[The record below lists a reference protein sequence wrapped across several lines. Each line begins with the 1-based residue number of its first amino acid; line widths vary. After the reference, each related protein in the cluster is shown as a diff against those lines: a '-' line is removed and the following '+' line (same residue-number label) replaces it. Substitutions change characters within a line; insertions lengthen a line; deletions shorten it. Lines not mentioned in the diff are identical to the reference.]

1 MTVQMFYN
9 LQNHPIFHSEERL
22 VNLARRR
29 ECLVGLSILLV
40 YAQDI
45 LIVIRRQLLSE
56 PVYNNCLPHYD
67 TSNEKKTSLFS
78 YFLQKFNIS

>member
-1 MTVQMFYN
+1 MHIFYIYKISLLSTQRKVN
-9 LQNHPIFHSEERL
+9 FEIGMER
-22 VNLARRR
+22 
-29 ECLVGLSILLV
+29 LVGLSILLV

-78 YFLQKFNIS
+78 YFLQKLNIS

>member
-1 MTVQMFYN
+1 M
-9 LQNHPIFHSEERL
+9 ERL
-22 VNLARRR
+22 A
-29 ECLVGLSILLV
+29 GLSILLV

-56 PVYNNCLPHYD
+56 PVNNNCLPHYD

-78 YFLQKFNIS
+78 YFLQKLNIS